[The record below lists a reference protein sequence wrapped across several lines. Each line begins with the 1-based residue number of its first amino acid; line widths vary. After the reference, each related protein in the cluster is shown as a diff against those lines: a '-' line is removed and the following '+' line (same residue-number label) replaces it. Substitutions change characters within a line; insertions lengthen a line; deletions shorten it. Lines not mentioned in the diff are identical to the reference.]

1 MRYVPER
8 ANRDRAHAVGAVL
21 CTLLLVSAAA
31 CSGDDDSGPAASACK
46 EDNPQC
52 GEPCKKSSE
61 CGLGLL
67 CKEGVCAPE
76 CDKPGSS
83 AGCDDGEVCSSDRIC
98 MRMTPGSGSGSGGH
112 GGGFG
117 NPTGGSSGSHSMGAG
132 ERDGS
137 VTCASTVVRAKK
149 IIPTVI
155 LIVDQSGSMT
165 EKFADGTR
173 WDVLRG
179 FLLMQPGGLIDDLQS
194 QVRFGLAMYS
204 ARSDDNGQPAGEC
217 PLVTSVA
224 PALDNYQPIADAYNP
239 AEPIDDTPTG
249 DSIDKIVD
257 DLDIANDPD
266 ADPSATIFVLAT
278 DGEPDRCEQLDP
290 QSDEGKQEAIA
301 AVQRAFTLGI
311 RTFIISVGEG
321 TVSAEHQ
328 QAMANAGLGLDPMGG
343 SAEYW
348 VAGDDKTLRDA
359 LVSIV
364 GGQVGCDVALNGRI
378 DSGDPCLGKVTL
390 DGQPLGCNDDNGWQL
405 VDDMHIR
412 LNGQACDDLKSRD
425 DALLDVSFPCGVDV
439 VF

>member
-1 MRYVPER
+1 
-8 ANRDRAHAVGAVL
+8 
-21 CTLLLVSAAA
+21 
-31 CSGDDDSGPAASACK
+31 
-46 EDNPQC
+46 
-52 GEPCKKSSE
+52 
-61 CGLGLL
+61 
-67 CKEGVCAPE
+67 
-76 CDKPGSS
+76 
-83 AGCDDGEVCSSDRIC
+83 
-98 MRMTPGSGSGSGGH
+98 MRMTPGNGSGSGGH

-117 NPTGGSSGSHSMGAG
+117 NPTSGSSGSRGMGSG

-165 EKFADGTR
+165 EKFDDGTR

-224 PALDNYQPIADAYNP
+224 PALDNYQAIADIYNP
-239 AEPIDDTPTG
+239 AQPIDDTPTG

-301 AVQRAFTLGI
+301 AVQHAFTLGI
-311 RTFIISVGEG
+311 RTFIISVGQG

-328 QAMANAGLGLDPMGG
+328 QAMANAGLGLDPMSG

-378 DSGDPCLGKVTL
+378 DSGDACKGKVTL
-390 DGQPLGCNDDNGWQL
+390 NGEPLGCNEDNGWEL